1 MAVDAV
7 PAAIRYADDD
17 VDQLLGQRV
26 EHPRRH
32 DRFDPVPGTLQK
44 LRVDRQRLPEVV
56 DPVGLPRRH
65 DIVVYLTH
73 RRDCRVVLNQGHG
86 CHRPPPSDLV
96 SCTSVLDW
104 GRLADLRAQT
114 RHRRELAQRPL
125 GWESEV
131 DLSWVLPYSGYV
143 GSRAG
148 RAQTKPIT
156 IDFHVTSECSQECP
170 YCWGPQQIPAL
181 KTRTAR
187 RIIDRVK
194 HFGVQRIV
202 FTGVD

>member
-44 LRVDRQRLPEVV
+44 LRLDRQRLPEVV
-56 DPVGLPRRH
+56 DPVGLSRRH

-104 GRLADLRAQT
+104 GRLTGLRAQAWTSSRT
-114 RHRRELAQRPL
+114 RSAPPWMGERGRPL
-125 GWESEV
+125 LGSAIQ
-131 DLSWVLPYSGYV
+131 WVCGI
-143 GSRAG
+143 A
-148 RAQTKPIT
+148 
-156 IDFHVTSECSQECP
+156 D
-170 YCWGPQQIPAL
+170 GP
-181 KTRTAR
+181 RTDEA
-187 RIIDRVK
+187 
-194 HFGVQRIV
+194 
-202 FTGVD
+202 